1 MRMGAGGKLEI
12 RGEAAAAGAAAAAAR
27 RDEEVKGGER

>member
-1 MRMGAGGKLEI
+1 MGAGGKLEI